1 MQSDLLI
8 MDIKVSE
15 PMIIVHITEV
25 SVIMSNIEAEFAKSF
40 ITRTNRNTSIWLMSL
55 MRFTSYNYVRYIF
68 NKEFKSLVLIKLK
81 TTLNPTKMFLT
92 NLSTKLFR
100 KAFGNIKGLSF
111 PQIAVDEKCSFKNTP
126 FTTFF
131 FHFVSKFF
139 LYSWPT

>member
-1 MQSDLLI
+1 

-25 SVIMSNIEAEFAKSF
+25 SVIMSNIEAEFAKIF
-40 ITRTNRNTSIWLMSL
+40 ITRTNRNTSISL

-111 PQIAVDEKCSFKNTP
+111 P
-126 FTTFF
+126 
-131 FHFVSKFF
+131 
-139 LYSWPT
+139 